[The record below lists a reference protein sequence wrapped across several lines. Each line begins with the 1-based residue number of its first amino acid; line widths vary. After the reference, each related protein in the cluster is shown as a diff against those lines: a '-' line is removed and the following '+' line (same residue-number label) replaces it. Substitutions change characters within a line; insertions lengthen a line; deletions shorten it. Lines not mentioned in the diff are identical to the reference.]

1 MNWYNNLDVQHVF
14 EALEKMCAFWKEK
27 KNFDML
33 RQGIYIPGVTLTY
46 FFTTLEPSIFFSLFD
61 EKNKD
66 SYYLFRKEIMKRIL
80 TLPILR
86 SLVHR

>member
-1 MNWYNNLDVQHVF
+1 
-14 EALEKMCAFWKEK
+14 
-27 KNFDML
+27 ML
-33 RQGIYIPGVTLTY
+33 RQGIYIPGVILTY

-80 TLPILR
+80 TLPSLR
-86 SLVHR
+86 SLVHQ